1 MFADQPADR
10 MRREWVAQQ
19 HKNKVTRV
27 RGTVSTGWSH
37 GQVHQFGSLGRN
49 GKKAMNDIVR
59 QKEIDRENERLVG
72 RFLDMEARRPRG
84 SVAAPA
90 RVKQRVGPTSLNVS
104 NRKREEDRIWKE
116 NQRMMKR
123 IQKSKP
129 YVFFLHSNFIFRTV
143 TVSVNYKSNAKTFR
157 KFKTCCHFHFVVSM

>member
-1 MFADQPADR
+1 MPTMFADQPADR

-129 YVFFLHSNFIFRTV
+129 YVLFFYIQILFSAP
-143 TVSVNYKSNAKTFR
+143 SP
-157 KFKTCCHFHFVVSM
+157 CP